1 VRTGLIDPFE
11 LANLTRDL
19 DAIRVKEES
28 YRMRKHGMS
37 DGEFDRVARK
47 LDAFQTDLDRRG
59 AEKVNHYS
67 VAER

>member
-1 VRTGLIDPFE
+1 
-11 LANLTRDL
+11 
-19 DAIRVKEES
+19 
-28 YRMRKHGMS
+28 MS